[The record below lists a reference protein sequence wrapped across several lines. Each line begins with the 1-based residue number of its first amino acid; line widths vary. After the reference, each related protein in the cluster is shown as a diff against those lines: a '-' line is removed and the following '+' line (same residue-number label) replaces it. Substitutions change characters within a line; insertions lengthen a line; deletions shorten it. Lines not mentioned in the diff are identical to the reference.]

1 MFSQTRASLFLVG
14 IIAFFAMNFFCVFN
28 VGMPQSM
35 DGKMA
40 GCTSMPGTSV
50 CSMSPIEHAVY
61 MQGLLVNIPQHQ
73 DPILAFLLALTFI
86 STAGLIWFQGLLSPP
101 DINLRK
107 LQYFYRQ
114 KSFSILRLLQ
124 ELLSQGLLNP
134 KPF

>member
-1 MFSQTRASLFLVG
+1 
-14 IIAFFAMNFFCVFN
+14 MNLFCVFN
-28 VGMPQSM
+28 IGMSHSM

-40 GCTSMPGTSV
+40 GCTSMPGMSV

-86 STAGLIWFQGLLSPP
+86 STAGLIWFQRPLSPP